1 MSKDKAKGEDDNA
14 PKPKG
19 GKMKKIL
26 MISIGSIILL
36 GAGVGGGVYA
46 SGMLGGEKKHEDPN
60 RPKLV
65 ERSEEPAEDAGG
77 EGGEGGEAKEAP
89 PKVGTVSVKSDTVP
103 VDPKKFEPTYVP
115 LEQSFTANLV
125 DGQGFVQVG
134 LSLSTFYDGRVVAN
148 VKRHMVPIRSAILL
162 TLSEQDGAVLST
174 PQGKHALQ
182 KQLAKSINRVLRE
195 KEGFGGIDSVYFTN
209 LVVQ

>member
-1 MSKDKAKGEDDNA
+1 MSKDKEKDAASE
-14 PKPKG
+14 KPKG

-26 MISIGSIILL
+26 LISTGATFLL

-46 SGMLGGEKKHEDPN
+46 SGMLGGDKKHEDPN

-65 ERSEEPAEDAGG
+65 ERSEEPTEEA
-77 EGGEGGEAKEAP
+77 GGEGGEAKEAP
-89 PKVGTVSVKSDTVP
+89 PKVGTVSVKSDNVP

-134 LSLSTFYDGRVVAN
+134 LSLSTYYDGKVVAN

-174 PQGKHALQ
+174 SQGKHALQ

-195 KEGFGGIDSVYFTN
+195 KEGFGGIENVYFTN